1 MHYLRL
7 TVDILSRVFLI
18 GFVLYGPLWAQDA
31 RPNILW
37 ITSEDN
43 GPQLGCYG
51 DEFASTPHLDTLAG
65 RGMRYERAWS
75 NAPVCAPARTT
86 IITGMYAPSLGAQ
99 HMRSQVPLPEGM
111 LLFPQYLRQA
121 GYYCTNN
128 SKEDYNVEKP
138 AGVWDV
144 SSRKGHWRGRAEG
157 QPFFSVF
164 NITITHESRIRK
176 RPHKAVH
183 DAAKVPLPA
192 YHPDHPIVR
201 KDWAQYYDK
210 MSEMD
215 AQVGRI
221 LAELEADDLAE
232 DTIVFYYGDH
242 GPGMPRG
249 KRWPY
254 DSGLRVPMIV
264 HFPERFQELAPKD
277 YDAGALSERLVGF
290 VDLAPTVLSLAGIEA
305 PEFMQGGA
313 FAGKHMAPA
322 SKFLYGYRDRMDE
335 RVDLV
340 RSITDG
346 RHVYIRNFM
355 PHVAQGAFLDY
366 MFVTPTTRIWKQLYD
381 EGELTQPGQR
391 RFWEPKS
398 PEELYD
404 LAGDPDEVHNLELD
418 PDLQGVRMR
427 LWGALREHLIESGDL
442 GFLPEGEMQRL
453 RGDGSPR
460 ELALWDSDSNVRL
473 PLLAA
478 DASTRSR
485 PMGEKPDVFRAGGRA
500 YLQSPLE
507 AVRYWGRSWFL
518 TPSVPGQDAKRDE
531 AAVLELTEVMQ
542 QAGPSERIILAQIA
556 LRWELSELAQA
567 ARAILMQS
575 ADLTQSTLFDAVHAL
590 NVIDDRDAVNAWPAE
605 VMERLRQLPR
615 KDASF
620 PRRVANYVPDLLDHI
635 LTRHPPARVERV
647 YKSVGEVDLALHIH
661 QPSGPAPKAG
671 RAAVVFFHGGG
682 WNGGHPSQFFDHCEH
697 LASQGLVG
705 ISAAYRLKKNHGT
718 SPYECVADG
727 KSALRWVRA
736 HAQELGIDPERI
748 AAGGGSAGGH
758 VAAAVATLEGF
769 DDEPE
774 SEVSCRPCAL
784 ILFNPVYDNGPEG
797 YGHGRVRD
805 HWQAFSPLH
814 NIRPGIAPSIVF
826 LGTKDSLI
834 PVRTAQNFQARVTE
848 VGGLSE
854 LRLYEGQ
861 PHGFFNRGTS
871 QEMYAATVAE
881 MDNFLRS
888 LGLMP

>member
-1 MHYLRL
+1 MHYRRL
-7 TVDILSRVFLI
+7 TLDFLRRALVI
-18 GFVLYGPLWAQDA
+18 GFALLGPLQAQDA
-31 RPNILW
+31 RPNVLW

-51 DEFASTPHLDTLAG
+51 DDFATTPNLDALAG

-99 HMRSQVPLPEGM
+99 HMRSLVPLPEG
-111 LLFPQYLRQA
+111 LQLFPQYLRQA

-138 AGVWDV
+138 EGVWDV
-144 SSRKGHWRGRAEG
+144 SGRKGHWRGRAED

-164 NITITHESRIRK
+164 NITTTHESRIRK

-183 DAAKVPLPA
+183 EAASVPVPA
-192 YHPDHPIVR
+192 FHPDHPIVR
-201 KDWAQYYDK
+201 EDWAQYYDK

-221 LAELEADDLAE
+221 LAELEADGLAE

-264 HFPERFQELAPKD
+264 HFPERFRELAPSD
-277 YDAGALSERLVGF
+277 YGDGALSKRLVGF
-290 VDLAPTVLSLAGIEA
+290 VDLAPTVLSLAGVEA
-305 PEFMQGGA
+305 PAFMQGAA
-313 FAGKHMAPA
+313 FAGEHTASAP
-322 SKFLYGYRDRMDE
+322 KFLHGYRDRMDE

-346 RHVYIRNFM
+346 RYVYIRNFM
-355 PHVAQGAFLDY
+355 PHVPQGAFLDY

-381 EGELTQPGQR
+381 QGELTEAGQR

-404 LAGDPDEVHNLELD
+404 LASDPDEVHNLELD
-418 PDLQGVRMR
+418 PDLQGIRSR
-427 LWGALREHLIESGDL
+427 LWTAMREHLIESGDL

-453 RGDGSPR
+453 RGEGSPR
-460 ELALWDSDSNVRL
+460 ELALRDLEANVRL

-478 DASTRSR
+478 DASTRNRSI
-485 PMGEKPDVFRAGGRA
+485 GEKPKVFRAGGRA
-500 YLQSPLE
+500 YLQSSLP

-531 AAVLELTEVMQ
+531 AAVLELTEAMQ
-542 QAGPSERIILAQIA
+542 QAGPSERILLAQIA
-556 LRWELSELAQA
+556 LRWELPDLAQS
-567 ARAILMQS
+567 ARAVLMQS
-575 ADLTQSTLFDAVHAL
+575 ANLEQSTLFDAVHAL
-590 NVIDDRDAVNAWPAE
+590 NVIDDLDADSAWPDKL
-605 VMERLRQLPR
+605 VERLRQLPR
-615 KDASF
+615 KDARA
-620 PRRVANYVPDLLDHI
+620 PGRVSGYVSRLLNHI

-647 YKSVGEVDLALHIH
+647 YKSVGDVELALHIH
-661 QPSGPAPKAG
+661 QPSGAAPKAG
-671 RAAVVFFHGGG
+671 RPAVVFFHGGG
-682 WNGGHPSQFFDHCEH
+682 WNGGNPSQFFDHCEH
-697 LASQGLVG
+697 LARQGLVG
-705 ISAAYRLKKNHGT
+705 ISAAYRLKKVHGT

-727 KSALRWVRA
+727 KSAMRWVRA
-736 HAQELGIDPERI
+736 HAAELGIDPERI

-758 VAAAVATLEGF
+758 VAAAVATVEGF
-769 DDEPE
+769 DDEPK
-774 SEVSCRPCAL
+774 SELSCRPCAL
-784 ILFNPVYDNGPEG
+784 ILFNPVYDNGPNG
-797 YGHGRVRD
+797 YGQARVRE

-834 PVRTAQNFQARVTE
+834 PVGTAEDFQARVIAA
-848 VGGLSE
+848 GGRSE

-871 QEMYAATVAE
+871 PEMYAATVAE
-881 MDNFLRS
+881 MDRFLRS
-888 LGLMP
+888 LGMLR